1 MTDSVSTQAPT
12 PPPDASMGDLVA
24 KVSEHTSRLLR
35 DELRLAQLE
44 MTEKGKKFGFEAGL
58 YGGAGLFAVFGLG
71 CLVATAVLALAGP
84 LSAWLAALI
93 VALILFVIAGAAALM
108 GKREVS
114 QATPPMPA
122 EAVEGVKQDMQTLKP
137 GSS

>member
-1 MTDSVSTQAPT
+1 
-12 PPPDASMGDLVA
+12 
-24 KVSEHTSRLLR
+24 
-35 DELRLAQLE
+35 
-44 MTEKGKKFGFEAGL
+44 
-58 YGGAGLFAVFGLG
+58 
-71 CLVATAVLALAGP
+71 
-84 LSAWLAALI
+84 
-93 VALILFVIAGAAALM
+93 M

>member
-12 PPPDASMGDLVA
+12 PAPDASMGELVA

-44 MTEKGKKFGFEAGL
+44 MTETGKKFGFGAGL

-93 VALILFVIAGAAALM
+93 VALILFVIAGIAALM

-122 EAVEGVKQDMQTLKP
+122 EAVEGVKQDVQTLKP

>member
-1 MTDSVSTQAPT
+1 
-12 PPPDASMGDLVA
+12 
-24 KVSEHTSRLLR
+24 
-35 DELRLAQLE
+35 
-44 MTEKGKKFGFEAGL
+44 L

>member
-1 MTDSVSTQAPT
+1 MTDSISTHPAS
-12 PPPDASMGDLVA
+12 PPSDASMGELVA

-44 MTEKGKKFGFEAGL
+44 MTQKGKKFGFGAGL
-58 YGGAGLFAVFGLG
+58 FGGAGLLAVFGLG

-84 LSAWLAALI
+84 LADWLAALI
-93 VALILFVIAGAAALM
+93 VGVILFVIAGVAALM
-108 GKREVS
+108 GKREVK
-114 QATPPMPA
+114 QATPAMPA
-122 EAVEGVKQDMQTLKP
+122 EAAEGVKQDVHTLKS